1 MLDVIKPLL
10 DSELINEEAK
20 EEIQEAWKAK
30 VAETRE
36 LVGAELREE
45 FAQRYEHDK
54 QNMVEAIDRMVTES
68 LTTEIEAVKSEKSQ
82 LAEDRVKFNA
92 QMKESA
98 KKFDSFLVKKLAEEI
113 QDLREDRKQQ
123 KVALKTMEQFVM
135 KALAK
140 EITEFAEDKKDVI
153 ETKVRLVAEAREKL
167 EALKEKFI
175 SESAS
180 KMTTAVAKHLKAE
193 LSQLHED
200 IKVAR
205 ENSFGRKIFE
215 AFASE
220 FVGTHLNENEEIR
233 KLKATIEG
241 KDQQLQKTTAKL
253 DETNKLVESKD
264 KEVNMIKDKNVRE
277 AKLTELLSPLN
288 AEKEEVMRNLLESVQ
303 TTRLDAAF
311 EKYLPAVL
319 SEDVVKSKK
328 TKLTESVKEVTGDK
342 ASQEKT
348 EEDTTNV
355 IDIRRLAG
363 L

>member
-10 DSELINEEAK
+10 DSDLINEEAK
-20 EEIQEAWKAK
+20 EEIQEAWETKL
-30 VAETRE
+30 AETRE
-36 LVGAELREE
+36 SIGAELREE

-68 LTTEIEAVKSEKSQ
+68 LTAEIKSVKAEKSQ
-82 LAEDRVKFNA
+82 LEEDRVKFNA

-123 KVALKTMEQFVM
+123 KIALEKMEQFVV
-135 KALAK
+135 KALAR

-241 KDQQLQKTTAKL
+241 KDQQLQKTTAEL

-303 TTRLDAAF
+303 TTRLETAF

-342 ASQEKT
+342 ASQKKT

-355 IDIRRLAG
+355 IDLRRLAG